1 MTVPFSDGKCVC
13 MPNKHE
19 KEKEKNIKA
28 CSVIRDN
35 PSAKPVAVIQ
45 AVRAI
50 NKLLPRDNPEQHS
63 AFDKNLKALIRIR
76 DNVAIE
82 DTIRIMAMN
91 TINTMLESA
100 SPVTDDTPTEL
111 DVINKIRGS
120 KK

>member
-1 MTVPFSDGKCVC
+1 

-19 KEKEKNIKA
+19 KEKENNIKA

-50 NKLLPRDNPEQHS
+50 NKLLPRDNPEEHK
-63 AFDKNLKALIRIR
+63 AFNKNLKALIAIR

-100 SPVTDDTPTEL
+100 SPVQDNRPTEA
-111 DVINKIRGS
+111 DVMNKIRGV

>member
-1 MTVPFSDGKCVC
+1 

-19 KEKEKNIKA
+19 KEKENNIKA

-50 NKLLPRDNPEQHS
+50 NKLLPRENPEEHK
-63 AFDKNLKALIRIR
+63 AFNKNLNALIAIR

-91 TINTMLESA
+91 TINTMLESV
-100 SPVTDDTPTEL
+100 SPVQSDRLQES
-111 DVINKIRGS
+111 DVISKIRGT